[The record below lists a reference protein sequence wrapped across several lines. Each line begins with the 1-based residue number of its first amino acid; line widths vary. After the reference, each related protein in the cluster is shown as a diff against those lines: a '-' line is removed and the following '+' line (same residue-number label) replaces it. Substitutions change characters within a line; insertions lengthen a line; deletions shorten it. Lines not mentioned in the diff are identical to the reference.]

1 MLEDDRQAIAQAA
14 DDDGDHDHDD
24 RRGADPFARDGLFF
38 EEFNHVSIGAIR
50 ADALRM
56 LSPSC
61 PCMREMK
68 SNARTSEM

>member
-1 MLEDDRQAIAQAA
+1 
-14 DDDGDHDHDD
+14 
-24 RRGADPFARDGLFF
+24 
-38 EEFNHVSIGAIR
+38 VSIGAIR